1 MKNILYLDDYI
12 NLYSEKLDKIIVEK
26 PYKHTL
32 SNGRIINTEKFIKY
46 FKIIKEKHKINNN
59 IFSEN
64 IIVII
69 NSKIYEDDK
78 IKLKRILEEL
88 NYKNIRIINEL
99 EILKINKKQ
108 LFINYNYSY
117 FYMYYIE
124 NNKVKINMYENN
136 FINRQLLLEVIKLTN
151 KNEILVTGKNSKE
164 LDNILKTSK
173 YNYYYY
179 EDYDNLFIKMYNLM
193 SSNKKIK

>member
-12 NLYSEKLDKIIVEK
+12 NLYSEKLDKTIIEK

-69 NSKIYEDDK
+69 NLKILEDDK
-78 IKLKRILEEL
+78 TKLKRILEEL

-99 EILKINKKQ
+99 EILKINKKK

-117 FYMYYIE
+117 FYMYYMDS
-124 NNKVKINMYENN
+124 NKVKINMYENN
-136 FINRQLLLEVIKLTN
+136 FINRQLLLEAIKLTN
-151 KNEILVTGKNSKE
+151 KNEILVTGKNSEE

>member
-12 NLYSEKLDKIIVEK
+12 NLYSEKLDKTIIEK

-69 NSKIYEDDK
+69 NSKILEDDK

-117 FYMYYIE
+117 FYMYYMD

-136 FINRQLLLEVIKLTN
+136 FINRQLLLETIKLTN
-151 KNEILVTGKNSKE
+151 KNEILVTGKNLKE
-164 LDNILKTSK
+164 LNNILKTCK

-193 SSNKKIK
+193 SSNKKFK